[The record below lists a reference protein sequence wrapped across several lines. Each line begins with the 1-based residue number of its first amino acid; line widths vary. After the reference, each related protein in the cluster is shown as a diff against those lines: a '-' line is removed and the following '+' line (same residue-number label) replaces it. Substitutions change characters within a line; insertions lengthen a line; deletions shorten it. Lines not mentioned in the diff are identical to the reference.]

1 MKLLSS
7 CLHNNFSRAPHGL
20 LFLHLVVQNTHGSGS
35 CFCCLCKSA
44 HLWAV
49 NALRVCTKLPESLCQ
64 SSKIQNRTVYSWV
77 SYCKT
82 SRVQYQ
88 KKQKTMQLLSSWSP
102 INFSTVPHGQTRM
115 VQYQPVLQYFACII
129 VHLWAVNAFRT
140 WPQLHSRFVH
150 QARQR
155 IETFTVEFVT
165 AKQSQYITT

>member
-7 CLHNNFSRAPHGL
+7 WLHNNFSRAPHGL

-88 KKQKTMQLLSSWSP
+88 KKQKTM
-102 INFSTVPHGQTRM
+102 

-129 VHLWAVNAFRT
+129 VHLWAVNALRT

-155 IETFTVEFVT
+155 IETFAVEFVT
-165 AKQSQYITT
+165 AKPSQYITT

>member
-1 MKLLSS
+1 MKLLSLW
-7 CLHNNFSRAPHGL
+7 LHNNFSRAPHGL

-88 KKQKTMQLLSSWSP
+88 KKQKTM
-102 INFSTVPHGQTRM
+102 

-129 VHLWAVNAFRT
+129 VHLWAVNALRT

-155 IETFTVEFVT
+155 IETFAVEFVT
-165 AKQSQYITT
+165 AKHSQYITT